1 MNASG
6 VPPQVRSIIV
16 RIEGNV
22 QGVGFRAWT
31 ERVAGQLG
39 LAGWVRNGRDGS
51 VEACLCGSAASVERA
66 IERCRLGP
74 RSGKVTRLT
83 VIDEAAG
90 AVEGFE
96 IKPSF

>member
-6 VPPQVRSIIV
+6 VPFEVRSIIV

-31 ERVAGQLG
+31 ERVAGQLC
-39 LAGWVRNGRDGS
+39 LAGWVRNRRDGS
-51 VEACLCGSAASVERA
+51 VEACLCGSPASVERA
-66 IERCRLGP
+66 IERCRVGP

-83 VIDEAAG
+83 VTDEAAA

-96 IKPSF
+96 IRPSL